1 MALDNIDQQNNYY
14 KLSSV
19 VEQCLLDNGLKMQYF
34 QKFLSWAIWGLRE
47 LKLDT
52 AQDVKTELI
61 TVSERK
67 TVAIP
72 DGFVDWVKI
81 GIPTGQY
88 VQTLA
93 INDDLRLDER
103 GFNPSIL
110 TTSFNS
116 KPNGLEATNYGGYYF
131 MNFQGSSFIGVGS
144 GLQSKGH
151 FNIVNHDGCKEILL
165 DYDVYATQIYLEY
178 ITDGLNYCGETIL
191 DPYLM
196 DYTLKYI
203 EMKREAK
210 LNPNKTRAS
219 VEAAEED
226 VYWASRKVRAR
237 KNNLDRRTLLM
248 MSRKEARLTPKL

>member
-19 VEQCLLDNGLKMQYF
+19 VEQCLADNGLKYQYF

-52 AQDVKTELI
+52 AQDVKTELLP
-61 TVSERK
+61 VSERN
-67 TVAIP
+67 TVTLP
-72 DGFVDWVKI
+72 DGFVDWTKV
-81 GIPTGQY
+81 GITMGQY

-93 INDDLRLDER
+93 INDDLRKDER
-103 GFNPSIL
+103 TFDPTIL
-110 TTSFNS
+110 STPFNS
-116 KPNGLEATNYGGYYF
+116 KPNGLETTSYGGYYF
-131 MNFQGSSFIGVGS
+131 MNFQGSSFLGIGA
-144 GLQSKGH
+144 GLQNKGH
-151 FNIVNHDGCKEILL
+151 FNIVNHDGCREIIL
-165 DYDVYATQIYLEY
+165 DYDVKASQIYLEY
-178 ITDGLNYCGETIL
+178 ITDGLNYCAETIL
-191 DPYLM
+191 SPYLM

-210 LNPNKTRAS
+210 MNPAKSRAS

-226 VYWASRKVRAR
+226 VYWAARVIRAR
-237 KNNLDRRTLLM
+237 NNNLDRRTLLM